1 MIFGIGTD
9 LIEVERVE
17 KQLTKDHGFKERVF
31 TPAEI
36 TYCDSKHHRAQH
48 YAGRFAAKE
57 AFMKALGTGWQE
69 GVSFQDIEIVTA
81 PNGKPELKIHGKTKE
96 IMDSKYIQ
104 NMFVSL
110 SHLSSFAMAIV
121 ILEQ

>member
-17 KQLTKDHGFKERVF
+17 KQVANDSGFKERVF
-31 TPAEI
+31 TPNEI
-36 TYCDSKHHRAQH
+36 AYCDSKHHKYQH

-69 GVSFQDIEIVTA
+69 GVSFQDIEVVTA
-81 PNGKPELKIHGKTKE
+81 PNGKPELKLYGKTKE
-96 IMDSKYIQ
+96 ITESKYIQ
-104 NMFVSL
+104 TMFVSL
-110 SHLSSFAMAIV
+110 SHLSSFAMAMV

>member
-1 MIFGIGTD
+1 MIYGIGTD
-9 LIEVERVE
+9 LIEVARVE
-17 KQLTKDHGFKERVF
+17 KQVASENGFKERVF

-36 TYCDSKHHRAQH
+36 EYCDSKHHKYQH

-57 AFMKALGTGWQE
+57 AFMKALGTGWQG
-69 GVSFQDIEIVTA
+69 GVSFQDIEVVTA
-81 PNGKPELKIHGKTKE
+81 PNGKPELKLYGKTKE
-96 IMDSKYIQ
+96 ITDAKYIQ
-104 NMFVSL
+104 SMFVSL